1 MTQFA
6 FVTFEPTTGL
16 LKSVISNPETNLQS
30 LVDSYVE
37 GAVIE
42 TTGTD
47 EDGVEHTISIPLISP
62 TLGTIAT
69 QISIPNDDTDYA
81 VIVANADKS
90 KLAEAD
96 TKVVN
101 IKWSVHEILVNDT
114 LVKHKCNPELVQAER
129 GHVENQE
136 IVTNELIG
144 SFLLDSDDIYEAAQN
159 RIIDN
164 VTIDLNS
171 NGDVEFIPFLQD
183 KKIVSTDGVLS
194 LETIEE

>member
-16 LKSVISNPETNLQS
+16 LKSVIPNPQTNLQS

-42 TTGTD
+42 TSGTD

-101 IKWSVHEILVNDT
+101 IKWSVHEVLVNDT

-159 RIIDN
+159 KIIDN

>member
-16 LKSVISNPETNLQS
+16 LKSVIPNPQTNLQS

-42 TTGTD
+42 TSGTD

-101 IKWSVHEILVNDT
+101 IKWSVHEVLVNDT